1 MCNFCYDS
9 LLNPCSAAV
18 NGSKQLLFI
27 LFLMSVITTIIVDLC
42 VTQIHNKNNKD
53 KDQAGEK

>member
-1 MCNFCYDS
+1 MQ
-9 LLNPCSAAV
+9 
-18 NGSKQLLFI
+18 SKQLLFI

-53 KDQAGEK
+53 KDQAGEKWVSLIVAAAVI